1 MGGEYGLEALGAWIV
16 AVFCDDESAGDLL
29 PDNPLCGFSHR
40 SRRLARREYEHAP
53 RLETRFLDQDGVAF
67 ELQRAL
73 HGPLRIRGGETGR
86 EYLLEVIAH
95 KDIVTTREFGA
106 WLGYASGG
114 RRVGMRFSAN
124 VSILFK
130 EVPLLERFGR
140 AAAAGFSVVEFWW
153 PGHET
158 ELEAVERA
166 VGDAGLD
173 VALFNFDAGD
183 MAAGD
188 RGLVSDPER
197 QHLFRENVPMALD
210 LARALGCERMNV
222 LVGHEIPGLDREVQ
236 LALARENLRF
246 AAEKAEVADI
256 TVMVEAVNTFEN
268 GPYLLYTTEQAVEFV
283 EHVERENVWIQHDFY
298 HMQRMEGNLV
308 ANLREHFDQIGHV
321 QIADS
326 PGRGE
331 PGTGEIH
338 YPYVLAALEDLGYDG
353 YVGLE
358 YNPTTETTEESL
370 KWLPKELRGGDVN
383 VSDLGL

>member
-1 MGGEYGLEALGAWIV
+1 
-16 AVFCDDESAGDLL
+16 
-29 PDNPLCGFSHR
+29 
-40 SRRLARREYEHAP
+40 
-53 RLETRFLDQDGVAF
+53 
-67 ELQRAL
+67 
-73 HGPLRIRGGETGR
+73 
-86 EYLLEVIAH
+86 
-95 KDIVTTREFGA
+95 
-106 WLGYASGG
+106 
-114 RRVGMRFSAN
+114 MRFSAN

-130 EVPLLERFGR
+130 EFPLLERFGQ
-140 AAAAGFSVVEFWW
+140 AAAAGFAAVEFWW
-153 PGHET
+153 HGHEAD
-158 ELEAVERA
+158 LGAVESA

-188 RGLVSDPER
+188 RGLVSDPDR
-197 QHLFRENVPMALD
+197 QHLFRENVPVALD

-222 LVGHEIPGLDREVQ
+222 LVGHEIPGMDREEQ
-236 LALARENLRF
+236 LALARENVRF
-246 AAEKAEVADI
+246 AAEKAEEADVS
-256 TVMVEAVNTFEN
+256 VMVEAVNTFEN

-283 EHVERENVWIQHDFY
+283 ERVGRENVRIQHDFY

-308 ANLREHFDQIGHV
+308 ANLREHFDHIGHV

-338 YPYVLAALEDLGYDG
+338 YPFVLRELEKLGYDG

-370 KWLPKELRGGDVN
+370 GWLPEGLRGRDVS
-383 VSDLGL
+383 VSELNI